1 MATLFYIVQIILA
14 STLIVV
20 ILLQVKSASLG
31 SAFGG
36 TDASIYTSR
45 RGIDRILFQFTIALS
60 IVFLLTSDRADGPRL
75 RLPQPACAPDGPDGP
90 LMTAPR

>member
-1 MATLFYIVQIILA
+1 MVTLFYVVQIIMA
-14 STLIVV
+14 ITLITV

-45 RGIDRILFQFTIALS
+45 RGFDRILFQFTIALS
-60 IVFLLTSDRADGPRL
+60 VVFLFTSVSILLVTRA
-75 RLPQPACAPDGPDGP
+75 
-90 LMTAPR
+90 

>member
-14 STLIVV
+14 ITLITV

-36 TDASIYTSR
+36 SDASIYTSR
-45 RGIDRILFQFTIALS
+45 RGIDRVLFQFTIALS
-60 IVFLLTSDRADGPRL
+60 VVFLITSLIVLIVTSPGA
-75 RLPQPACAPDGPDGP
+75 
-90 LMTAPR
+90 

>member
-1 MATLFYIVQIILA
+1 MATLFYVVQIVLA
-14 STLIVV
+14 ITLIVV

-60 IVFLLTSDRADGPRL
+60 ILFLLTSIIVL
-75 RLPQPACAPDGPDGP
+75 LVSSPA
-90 LMTAPR
+90 

>member
-14 STLIVV
+14 ITLITI

-36 TDASIYTSR
+36 SDASIYTSR

-60 IVFLLTSDRADGPRL
+60 VVFMITSIIVLLVTRP
-75 RLPQPACAPDGPDGP
+75 
-90 LMTAPR
+90 

>member
-14 STLIVV
+14 ITLISV

-36 TDASIYTSR
+36 SDASIYTSR
-45 RGIDRILFQFTIALS
+45 RGIDRVLFNFTIALS
-60 IVFLLTSDRADGPRL
+60 VAFLSTSIIVLKVS
-75 RLPQPACAPDGPDGP
+75 QP
-90 LMTAPR
+90 

>member
-1 MATLFYIVQIILA
+1 MVTLFYVVQIILA
-14 STLIVV
+14 ITLITV

-60 IVFLLTSDRADGPRL
+60 VVFLCTSLIVL
-75 RLPQPACAPDGPDGP
+75 RVARP
-90 LMTAPR
+90 

>member
-14 STLIVV
+14 ITLITI

-36 TDASIYTSR
+36 SDASIYTSR

-60 IVFLLTSDRADGPRL
+60 VVFLCNSVIVLIVTRP
-75 RLPQPACAPDGPDGP
+75 
-90 LMTAPR
+90 

>member
-1 MATLFYIVQIILA
+1 MATLFYVVQIVLA
-14 STLIVV
+14 ITLISV

-36 TDASIYTSR
+36 SDASIYTSR

-60 IVFLLTSDRADGPRL
+60 VVFLITSL
-75 RLPQPACAPDGPDGP
+75 IV
-90 LMTAPR
+90 LMVTRP

>member
-1 MATLFYIVQIILA
+1 MATLFYVVQIVLA
-14 STLIVV
+14 ITLIVV

-60 IVFLLTSDRADGPRL
+60 ILFLVTSIIVL
-75 RLPQPACAPDGPDGP
+75 LVSSPA
-90 LMTAPR
+90 

>member
-14 STLIVV
+14 ITLIAV

-36 TDASIYTSR
+36 SDASIYTSR
-45 RGIDRILFQFTIALS
+45 RGIDRVLFNFTIALS
-60 IVFLLTSDRADGPRL
+60 VAFLITSIIVLKVS
-75 RLPQPACAPDGPDGP
+75 QP
-90 LMTAPR
+90 